1 MRKIL
6 AFWLAVAAWES
17 QAQTI
22 NLHGL
27 VTNQAG
33 KPVAKAIVSLQGKGL
48 KDTTGAD
55 GSYSIVQGD
64 VLSVSPSSPRINGI
78 SLDGGDLV
86 VALNNPSSIKVEFF
100 DLKGNLL
107 KKDLL
112 QTVGKGRDRFPL
124 ATSSRKSALMMVRV
138 SVGGQSTSFQCL
150 SLGTGRVSAVGHG
163 AARAAAAALD
173 TLVATATGYT
183 SGKLPIAS
191 YDQTANLVLD
201 TATTADRSA
210 GCDKTKTLANGTLSL
225 QSGGKTR
232 KYILNIPASYD
243 KTQAYRLVFA
253 FAESGSSAQSV
264 ATRNYFTMA
273 TYDTKTTI
281 FAAPDAENGAG
292 SWANTDVA
300 FTDAILAQLE
310 GDLCIDKTRIFAT
323 GFSFGAGMSMA
334 LACTRADVFRA
345 VAFFSGADLTGSCPT
360 TLTKPIA
367 YYASQASDDANGMD
381 ITNPM
386 TGEKKQA
393 QFAAVNGCTAEPTST
408 NFPASGKAHT
418 CTVYKN
424 CSAGHPTE
432 YCTFNGPH
440 GWEPKDPGQTTSWD
454 APEAWK
460 FITQF

>member
-1 MRKIL
+1 MRKSL
-6 AFWLAVAAWES
+6 AFCLATLAWGA

-22 NLHGL
+22 NLHGS
-27 VTNQAG
+27 VTNKAG
-33 KPVAKAIVSLQGKGL
+33 KPVANAIVALQGKGL
-48 KDTTGAD
+48 KDTSGAD
-55 GSYSIVQGD
+55 GSYSIVQSD
-64 VLSVSPSSPRINGI
+64 VLSISPSSPRINGI

-100 DLKGNLL
+100 DLRGNLL
-107 KKDLL
+107 KEDRL
-112 QTVGKGRDRFPL
+112 QTAGKGRDRFSL
-124 ATSSRKSALMMVRV
+124 ATASGKSALMIVRV

-150 SLGTGRVSAVGHG
+150 ALGTGRVSAVGIG
-163 AARAAAAALD
+163 AARTAAAAVD
-173 TLVATATGYT
+173 TLVATASGYT
-183 SGKLPIAS
+183 SGKLPITS
-191 YDQTANLVLD
+191 YDQTANIVLD
-201 TATTADRSA
+201 TAATVARSA
-210 GCDKTKTLANGTLSL
+210 GCDKTKTLVNGTLSL

-232 KYILNIPASYD
+232 KYILNVPASYD

-367 YYASQASDDANGMD
+367 YYASQASQDGNGMSP
-381 ITNPM
+381 TNPM
-386 TGEKKQA
+386 TGEMKQA
-393 QFAAVNGCTAEPTST
+393 QFAAVNGCTAEPAATT
-408 NFPASGKAHT
+408 FPAAGKAHT
-418 CTVYKN
+418 CTIYKN
-424 CSAGHPTE
+424 CSAGHPTV

-440 GWEPKDPGQTTSWD
+440 GWEPKDPGQSTSWD